1 MVSTEQ
7 FRIDSVRIGERV
19 PEQKNSPM
27 TAPPGYERRDEGDG
41 FLVVRRELAEPVARA
56 FAPMHQVWDRIRQ
69 RRFTV
74 RGRAGVAS
82 FPLGKELPTMMVR
95 RYVHGG
101 LFASIGR
108 DLHFGAERAF
118 NELAVA
124 EGAFA
129 AGVRSPQP
137 IGILAA
143 KAGGPF
149 WRLAFLSAEI
159 PDCEDLIHYCC
170 RLGEYPAETAAIE
183 KRGVI
188 RETANQLR
196 KMHDAGILHGDLHLK
211 NLLLQRRLA
220 STPLVY
226 VIDFD
231 MARATPGPLP
241 LEQRLRNLN
250 RLARSVRKLSVADSV
265 LTAWDRLRFLRDY
278 LRDEPQRR
286 LLMRQWAR
294 KLASS
299 GRSHELWWTM
309 TAAQRTLR
317 GDGPARYAS
326 LRKGGKR

>member
-1 MVSTEQ
+1 
-7 FRIDSVRIGERV
+7 V
-19 PEQKNSPM
+19 PQQNNSPM
-27 TAPPGYERRDEGDG
+27 TAPPGYERLDEGDA
-41 FLVVRRELAEPVARA
+41 FLVVRRELAEPVVRA
-56 FAPMHQVWDRIRQ
+56 FSPMHQVWERIGQ
-69 RRFTV
+69 RRFTA

-82 FPLGKELPTMMVR
+82 FPLGKELPAMMVR

-108 DLHFGAERAF
+108 DLHFSPERAF

-124 EGAFA
+124 EAACA

-137 IGILAA
+137 IGILAR

-170 RLGEYPAETAAIE
+170 RLGEYPPETAAIE

-188 RETANQLR
+188 RETAIQLR

-211 NLLLQRRLA
+211 NLLLQRRA
-220 STPLVY
+220 AATPLVY

-231 MARATPGPLP
+231 LARATPGALP
-241 LEQRLRNLN
+241 LEQRLRNLK
-250 RLARSVRKLSVADSV
+250 RLARSVRKLRVADSV

-278 LRDEPQRR
+278 LREEPRR
-286 LLMRQWAR
+286 RTLMRQWAR
-294 KLASS
+294 KIASS

-309 TAAQRTLR
+309 TAARRSLR

-326 LRKGGKR
+326 LRKGRSR